1 MRPGLHD
8 SLRKSIMT
16 DIHIANRDDAMLT
29 AHRSRAG
36 AARAIA
42 DDMAA
47 RVRKSGVD
55 ALTDD
60 ERDAIA
66 ARLAETGS
74 IDLNQGPKLDTSLLG
89 LERTT
94 QIAFRVNAAY
104 HIRADALHD

>member
-1 MRPGLHD
+1 
-8 SLRKSIMT
+8 MT

-29 AHRSRAG
+29 VHRSRTG

-42 DDMAA
+42 DDVAA

-55 ALTDD
+55 ALTD
-60 ERDAIA
+60 EEHDAIVA
-66 ARLAETGS
+66 QVVDTGAV
-74 IDLNQGPKLDTSLLG
+74 DLNQGPKLDVTLLG

-104 HIRADALHD
+104 HVRADALRD